1 MSHRIFSFLIFVGI
15 VLNQKIAV
23 IMESYMNYN
32 IAQALA
38 VLTTEF
44 VDKWQD
50 AYKSRPIANEMRGI
64 PSPCIQSGSDDN
76 TIEWLPQERDEL
88 ADFSNLERGIELLI
102 HPDVKV
108 FYGSQY
114 SADLTLSWKG
124 KPFTLLQV
132 WSDEDFIRLQENI
145 LGHLVTQ
152 RRLKL
157 KPTVFIGTTDAEL
170 DVISI
175 CNISG
180 EVILER
186 LGTAKRDVLSSNV
199 EQFLIQC
206 QAEV

>member
-1 MSHRIFSFLIFVGI
+1 
-15 VLNQKIAV
+15 
-23 IMESYMNYN
+23 MNHN

-44 VDKWQD
+44 VDKWQE
-50 AYKSRPIANEMRGI
+50 AYKSFPIANEMEGI
-64 PSPCIQSGSDDN
+64 PSPCVQRTDGQN
-76 TIEWLPQERDEL
+76 IEWLPQERDEL
-88 ADFSNLERGIELLI
+88 ADFSDLERGIELII
-102 HPDVKV
+102 HPDVKT

-157 KPTVFIGTTDAEL
+157 KPTIFIGTTDAEL

-186 LGTAKRDVLSSNV
+186 LGTDKRDVLSPNI
-199 EQFLIQC
+199 EQFLLQC

>member
-1 MSHRIFSFLIFVGI
+1 
-15 VLNQKIAV
+15 
-23 IMESYMNYN
+23 MNHN
-32 IAQALA
+32 IAHALA
-38 VLTTEF
+38 VLTSDFIEQ
-44 VDKWQD
+44 WQQ
-50 AYKSRPIANEMRGI
+50 AYKSNPIADEMKGLA
-64 PSPCIQSGSDDN
+64 SPCLQTQADSEHV
-76 TIEWLPQERDEL
+76 EWLPQERDEL
-88 ADFSNLERGIELLI
+88 ADFSNLERGIELII
-102 HPDVKV
+102 HSDIKA

-132 WSDEDFIRLQENI
+132 WSDDDFVHLQENI

-186 LGTAKRDVLSSNV
+186 LGTSNRDVLSSNI

-206 QAEV
+206 QVQV

>member
-1 MSHRIFSFLIFVGI
+1 
-15 VLNQKIAV
+15 
-23 IMESYMNYN
+23 MNHN
-32 IAQALA
+32 IARALS
-38 VLTTEF
+38 VLTSEF
-44 VDKWQD
+44 VDKWQLN
-50 AYKSRPIANEMRGI
+50 YQSHPIANEMKGL
-64 PSPCIQSGSDDN
+64 PSPCLIINGESDDV
-76 TIEWLPQERDEL
+76 EWLPKERDEVV
-88 ADFSNLERGIELLI
+88 DFSGVERGIELTI
-102 HPDVKV
+102 HSDIKA

-114 SADLTLSWKG
+114 SADLTLLWQG

-132 WSDEDFIRLQENI
+132 WSDEDFRNLQENI

-157 KPTVFIGTTDAEL
+157 KPTVFIGTTEAEL

-186 LGTAKRDVLSSNV
+186 LGTSKRDVLSTNV
-199 EQFLIQC
+199 EQFLLQC